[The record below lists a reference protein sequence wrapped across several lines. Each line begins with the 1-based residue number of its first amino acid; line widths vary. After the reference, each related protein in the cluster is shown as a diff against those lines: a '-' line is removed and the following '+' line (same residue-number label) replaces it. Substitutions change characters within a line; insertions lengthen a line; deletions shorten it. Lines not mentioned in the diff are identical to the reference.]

1 MGLVRQAKAAFRRW
15 RDSAAGRAALDGLL
29 SRAAPTDPLEV
40 RLDWLAAVV
49 GWVGR
54 PSSLDAAGAAGT
66 ARLPQ
71 ATRLRH
77 LLNVLDRNPE
87 WKQRAAHTL
96 RATLDEADALELFC
110 ETGLAREPS
119 FLGEAV
125 ERLFHRL
132 LPTDPNRRDLGRV
145 LLAAFPDEAS
155 AGWLDALDVETLGRV
170 AALARFELG
179 PDEQD
184 WKGMRRD
191 MPDALVYLVSEI
203 ASVGLSSPFRRR
215 IGASHF
221 RELPFYGL
229 AAAAEDVARATRAGD
244 GKALAD
250 ATAELGQRLASVRS
264 AMAAVHA
271 HLDQSG
277 VSTRIV
283 YQLERMTA
291 QVRRGELLLGR
302 IADAGGAT
310 ATAAAL
316 ARLVRDTVESTRI
329 RDLVERNSRLLA
341 RKVVDRSAETGTHY
355 IARNQR
361 EYFAMF
367 RSAAGGGLVTC
378 VTAWLKLGI
387 SLLKAPPGLEG
398 ILASVNYAASF
409 VVLQL
414 AHFTLATKQPA
425 MTGPALA
432 RRLERASEPG
442 GVGAFVDEAF
452 NLLRSQAASIFGNL
466 ATVVPSVVLV
476 DLAARWA
483 LGRALLPV
491 AKAEA
496 TAGSLSLL
504 GPTPVYAAITGVLLF
519 LSSLAAGWADNWF
532 VLRDLEQGLA
542 TSRRLCAAFGRARTA
557 RVASWLR
564 ENVSGLAGNVSL
576 GFLLGMTPA
585 IGHAFGLP
593 LDVRHVTLSAGF
605 LAASTSAIG
614 LSALRSAPFWW
625 AVGGIASMAVL
636 NVGVSFALA
645 LATAVRAQ
653 GLQAPERSQLRAAF
667 WSRFR
672 HRPAD
677 LVVPEHAAA
686 E

>member
-1 MGLVRQAKAAFRRW
+1 MGFVQRARASLRRW
-15 RDSAAGRAALDGLL
+15 RDSATGRAALDGLL
-29 SRAAPTDPLEV
+29 SRAVASDPLEA

-49 GWVGR
+49 AWVGR
-54 PSSLDAAGAAGT
+54 PASLDALAAAA
-66 ARLPQ
+66 ARAPQ

-87 WKQRAAHTL
+87 WKRSVARTL

-132 LPTDPNRRDLGRV
+132 LPTDPNRRDLARV
-145 LLAAFPDEAS
+145 LLAAFPDDAS
-155 AGWLDALDVETLGRV
+155 AGWLEQLDEELLGRV
-170 AALARFELG
+170 EALAAFELG
-179 PDEQD
+179 PDEHG
-184 WKGMRRD
+184 WNGIRRD
-191 MPDALVYLVSEI
+191 MPDALVYLVSEV
-203 ASVGLSSPFRRR
+203 ASVGLSSAFRRR
-215 IGASHF
+215 IGAPHF
-221 RELPFYGL
+221 RDLPFYGL
-229 AAAAEDVARATRAGD
+229 AAAAESVARAARAGD
-244 GKALAD
+244 GQALAD
-250 ATAELGQRLASVRS
+250 AMAELGRRLASVRN

-283 YQLERMTA
+283 YQLERMSA
-291 QVRRGELLLGR
+291 QVRRAELLLGR
-302 IADAGGAT
+302 IAGAGGAT
-310 ATAAAL
+310 ATAAAI
-316 ARLVRDTVESTRI
+316 ARLVRDTVDSTRI
-329 RDLVERNSRLLA
+329 LDLVERNSRLLA

-355 IARNQR
+355 IARNRR

-378 VTAWLKLGI
+378 ATAWLKLGI

-398 ILASVNYAASF
+398 ILASLNYAASF

-432 RRLERASEPG
+432 RRLERAAEPG
-442 GVGAFVDEAF
+442 GIEAFVEEAF

-476 DLAARWA
+476 DLAARFV
-483 LGRALLPV
+483 LGHALLPA

-496 TAGSLSLL
+496 TLASLSLL
-504 GPTPVYAAITGVLLF
+504 GPTPLYASITGVRLF

-542 TSRRLCAAFGRARTA
+542 TSRRLGAAFGRARTA
-557 RVASWLR
+557 RVARWLR

-585 IGHAFGLP
+585 LGHGFGLP

-605 LAASTSAIG
+605 LAAASAAVG
-614 LSALRSAPFWW
+614 PSALHSSPFWW
-625 AVGGIASMAVL
+625 AVAGLASMAVL
-636 NVGVSFALA
+636 NVGVSFGLA

-672 HRPAD
+672 RRPAD
-677 LVVPEHAAA
+677 LVVPENASAG
-686 E
+686 